1 MNAKANTARV
11 AYFVWK
17 QVGSSTI
24 VPLPQYDVS
33 HLSDDQ
39 IRSIDQKSRL
49 RLPNHLQL
57 LKGLTEG
64 NPLDHRIHVI
74 RDGATKTA
82 VALDQDIRQ
91 ELRYRGAKPLGSAFS
106 HKVVST

>member
-1 MNAKANTARV
+1 MNAKQKKARV

-17 QVGSSTI
+17 QVGSSTV

-33 HLSDDQ
+33 HLSDDE

-49 RLPNHLQL
+49 RLPNHLPL
-57 LKGLTEG
+57 VNGLAEG
-64 NPLDHRIHVI
+64 NSLNHRIYVI

-82 VALDQDIRQ
+82 VALDEDIRQ
-91 ELRYRGAKPLGSAFS
+91 ELRFRGANPIGAAFN
-106 HKVVST
+106 HKVIST

>member
-1 MNAKANTARV
+1 MNAKQKPAKV

-17 QVGSSTI
+17 QVGSSTVI
-24 VPLPQYDVS
+24 PLPQYDVS
-33 HLSDDQ
+33 HLSDEE

-49 RLPNHLQL
+49 RLPNHLPL
-57 LKGLTEG
+57 VKGLAEG
-64 NPLDHRIHVI
+64 NVQNHRIYVI
-74 RDGATKTA
+74 REGDTKTA

-91 ELRYRGAKPLGSAFS
+91 ELRFRGAKALGKAFD

>member
-1 MNAKANTARV
+1 MNAKQKTARV

-17 QVGSSTI
+17 QVGSSTV

-33 HLSDDQ
+33 HLSDDE

-49 RLPNHLQL
+49 RLPNHLPL
-57 LKGLTEG
+57 VKGLAEG
-64 NPLDHRIHVI
+64 NPLNHRIHVI
-74 RDGATKTA
+74 RNGETAIA
-82 VALDQDIRQ
+82 VALDEDIRQ
-91 ELRYRGAKPLGSAFS
+91 ELRLRKAKPLSAAFN